1 MTVRINVAIES
12 SLRRFGIVRKVK
24 RSQAVFMWED
34 VVGSSAAK
42 VSSAVVCKDGI
53 LFVEVKNSVWAAEL
67 SLLKRDII
75 KKLNRRL
82 GRGTIKDIRFRA
94 TGRSFQKP
102 KAKHDKGKAEETW
115 TIRKQ
120 ALPASEIT
128 RIRELAL
135 GIEDPAVQEVFV
147 RFAITAQETRKLRDR
162 VLRG

>member
-1 MTVRINVAIES
+1 
-12 SLRRFGIVRKVK
+12 
-24 RSQAVFMWED
+24 MWED

-42 VSSAVVCKDGI
+42 VSSAVTCKDGI